1 MKISRSLATAATA
14 LTLVS
19 ALAGCSSTV
28 TLEAAPQANNPACAQ
43 VSVRLPDQVEG
54 LAKRSTDA
62 QATGAW
68 GNPAAVL
75 LRCGL
80 PGVTVSK
87 LPCVSDNGVDWLVD
101 NSKAPT
107 YRFITFAR
115 NPATEVI
122 VDSHGAA
129 GVSVLSDLSAA
140 IQSIPASKVCTTVSN

>member
-14 LTLVS
+14 IALVS

-80 PGVTVSK
+80 PEVTVSK
-87 LPCVSDNGVDWLVD
+87 LPCVTDNGVDWLVD

-140 IQSIPASKVCTTVSN
+140 IQTIPASKVCTTVSN